1 MGDIYMACVCV
12 CVCVCASG
20 TCCEMTEPS
29 LKKAV
34 FIFRHVTS
42 IEKDKKLRVPIREVN
57 LRSSAS
63 ALLWSTIRPQSLIY
77 DRVHM

>member
-1 MGDIYMACVCV
+1 MGDIYMA

-42 IEKDKKLRVPIREVN
+42 IEKDKKITGSHKGSEPQIFCS
-57 LRSSAS
+57 RS
-63 ALLWSTIRPQSLIY
+63 PMVY
-77 DRVHM
+77 H